1 MLRTYV
7 LARDHLEQAAAI
19 LKGGDEHSLQI
30 RNIVERT
37 IALMEDYEEANQQRG
52 NVVRFDSY
60 WSSRR

>member
-19 LKGGDEHSLQI
+19 LRGGDEHSLQI

-37 IALMEDYEEANQQRG
+37 IALMTDYEEANRQRG
-52 NVVRFDSY
+52 NVVRFDTY